1 MRKLMLLFFLI
12 PILVG
17 CNAKKDSQNIDS
29 AVTDRIVYDEFANVS
44 ANAWYQNGQDQIDR
58 KLAIYQSAKT
68 RRGAAKN
75 IILFIGD
82 GMSIGTVTAS
92 RILMGQLEGRLGE
105 EGFLS
110 FGHFPYTALVKTY
123 NVDAQ
128 VPDSA
133 GTMTA
138 IMSGVKTNFGLLGVG
153 EEAVRGDCSSEID
166 NRLISAMVLAE
177 IAGMSTGIVST
188 ARITHATPAATYAN
202 SVERGWE
209 DISLIPS
216 DQIIAGCQ
224 DIALQLLNLEDNLKN
239 RYKGVHADGIDVVMG
254 GGRRHFFPLSTKSL
268 ASGLPDTQTA
278 EVMLTGFSLGRR
290 SDGRNLVHE
299 WINKY
304 PDGCYIDD
312 LSSFNSAR
320 EECSGPMLGLFS
332 ESHMGYEEERKRR
345 ALSQPSLSEMTVAAI
360 DKLSQNK
367 KGFFLMVESGRID
380 HAHHA
385 NSAYSALHDTIE
397 FSVAVKRA
405 VDSTNVK
412 ETLILVTADHGH
424 VMTISGYPKRGN
436 PILGKVISFQSNKP
450 TLDEQGLPFTTL
462 GYQNGPGFHNFYE
475 EFNADYVYEF
485 PTNAGRKN
493 LSNIDTEGRG
503 FHQEALIPLHAET
516 HSGEDVALYAQGP
529 GAHLVAGTIEQNV
542 IFHIMD
548 YAADL
553 RSRAMRNVKAHME

>member
-1 MRKLMLLFFLI
+1 MLLFFLI
-12 PILVG
+12 SILTG
-17 CNAKKDSQNIDS
+17 CNAKKDSQTIDS
-29 AVTDRIVYDEFANVS
+29 AVTDRIVHDEFEEIFS
-44 ANAWYQNGQDQIDR
+44 NAWYQNGQDQIDR
-58 KLAIYQSAKT
+58 KLANYKSVKT

-92 RILMGQLEGRLGE
+92 RILMGQLEGRHGE

-138 IMSGVKTNFGLLGVG
+138 IMSGVKTNFGLLGVD
-153 EEAVRGDCSSEID
+153 EKAVRGDCSSERD
-166 NRLISAMVLAE
+166 NRLISALVFAE

-209 DISLIPS
+209 DISRIPS
-216 DQIIAGCQ
+216 DEIMDGCQ
-224 DIALQLLNLEDNLKN
+224 DIAFQLVNFEDNLKD
-239 RYKGVHADGIDVVMG
+239 RYTGISTDGVDVVMG
-254 GGRRHFFPLSTKSL
+254 GGRRHFFPLSTKSISS
-268 ASGLPDTQTA
+268 ALPDKQTA
-278 EVMLTGFSLGRR
+278 KDMQTEFSLGRR

-345 ALSQPSLSEMTVAAI
+345 KLSQPSLSEMTGAAI
-360 DKLSQNK
+360 DKLSENK

-397 FSVAVKRA
+397 FSLAVKEA
-405 VDSTNVK
+405 VDSTKVD

-424 VMTISGYPKRGN
+424 VMTMSGYPKRGN
-436 PILGKVISFQSNKP
+436 PILGKVVSFQSNQMV
-450 TLDEQGLPFTTL
+450 LDKEGLPFTTL
-462 GYQNGPGFHNFYE
+462 GYQNGPGFHNFSGAS
-475 EFNADYVYEF
+475 NADYVYEF
-485 PTNAGRKN
+485 PTNAGRQN

-553 RSRAMRNVKAHME
+553 RSRAMHNLKAHME